1 MFLCVCGRKTLMITY
16 KKGKTPIHKYYNPCS
31 RYKKIKPITSLYITS
46 NSLYIL
52 HFPKKRPGELLER
65 NKMINIK
72 KSGANRTFY
81 RSYIRE
87 KIRKK
92 PIYFLYFD

>member
-16 KKGKTPIHKYYNPCS
+16 KKGKTTIHKYYNPCS

-65 NKMINIK
+65 NKMNKYQEIGSQSHLLQK
-72 KSGANRTFY
+72 LHK
-81 RSYIRE
+81 
-87 KIRKK
+87 RK
-92 PIYFLYFD
+92 D